1 MNNKFTLVLY
11 IFVATNSLFTFIN
24 KFGEQGNSTIHLY
37 FSGIAFVL
45 SISIIVMI
53 LKKNWASRKQ
63 DVEQ

>member
-1 MNNKFTLVLY
+1 MNYKFTLALY

-24 KFGEQGNSTIHLY
+24 KIGEEGSSTIQLY

-53 LKKNWASRKQ
+53 LKKNWSSRKQ